1 MRFQPRNPVCA
12 IDAFS
17 SLYGVPGP
25 KPDPGVREMNWMLIL
40 ALGTFQANRQE
51 VVRAPDAVPGRYQ
64 GTCRGEGDVWLK
76 GATPELL
83 LSPI

>member
-1 MRFQPRNPVCA
+1 
-12 IDAFS
+12 
-17 SLYGVPGP
+17 
-25 KPDPGVREMNWMLIL
+25 MNWILIL

-51 VVRAPDAVPGRYQ
+51 VVRAPDAVPERDQ
-64 GTCRGEGDVWLK
+64 GTCRGKDDVWLK